1 MKMTN
6 FDDFLNEQLKD
17 EEFRKEYEALE
28 PEFAIIQALI
38 DARNEAGITQTELS
52 KRTGIAQTDISKL
65 ERGNGNPSLKTLKR
79 LAEGLGMTLELK
91 FKPIGT

>member
-1 MKMTN
+1 MTN
-6 FDDFLNEQLKD
+6 FDDFLNEQLQD

-65 ERGNGNPSLKTLKR
+65 ERGNGNPSLKTLKS

>member
-1 MKMTN
+1 MK
-6 FDDFLNEQLKD
+6 DDFQRYLDKQL
-17 EEFRKEYEALE
+17 ENPEFRKEWEALE
-28 PEFAIIQALI
+28 PEYAIMQALI

>member
-1 MKMTN
+1 MK
-6 FDDFLNEQLKD
+6 DDFQRYLDKQL
-17 EEFRKEYEALE
+17 ENPEFRKEWESLE
-28 PEFAIIQALI
+28 PEYAIMQALI

>member
-1 MKMTN
+1 MK
-6 FDDFLNEQLKD
+6 DDFQKYLDKQL
-17 EEFRKEYEALE
+17 ENPEFRKEWESLE
-28 PEFAIIQALI
+28 PEYAIMQALI
-38 DARNEAGITQTELS
+38 DARTEAGITQTELS
-52 KRTGIAQTDISKL
+52 RRTGIAQTDISKL

>member
-1 MKMTN
+1 MTN
-6 FDDFLNEQLKD
+6 FDDFLNEQLQD
-17 EEFRKEYEALE
+17 EELRKEYEALE
-28 PEFAIIQALI
+28 PEFAIVQALI

-52 KRTGIAQTDISKL
+52 RRTGIAQTDISKL

>member
-1 MKMTN
+1 MK
-6 FDDFLNEQLKD
+6 DDFQRYLDKQL
-17 EEFRKEYEALE
+17 ENPEFRKEWESLE
-28 PEFAIIQALI
+28 PEYAIMQALI

-52 KRTGIAQTDISKL
+52 RRTGIAQTDISKL

-79 LAEGLGMTLELK
+79 LADGLGMTLELK

>member
-1 MKMTN
+1 MK
-6 FDDFLNEQLKD
+6 DDFQRYLDKQLED
-17 EEFRKEYEALE
+17 PEFRKEWEALE
-28 PEFAIIQALI
+28 PEYAIMQALI

-79 LAEGLGMTLELK
+79 LAEGLGMTCLQN
-91 FKPIGT
+91 

>member
-1 MKMTN
+1 MK
-6 FDDFLNEQLKD
+6 DDFQRYLDKQL
-17 EEFRKEYEALE
+17 ENPEFRKEWEALE
-28 PEFAIIQALI
+28 PEYAIMQALI
-38 DARNEAGITQTELS
+38 DARKETGITQTELS

>member
-1 MKMTN
+1 MK
-6 FDDFLNEQLKD
+6 DDFQRYLDKQLED
-17 EEFRKEYEALE
+17 PEFRKEWEALE
-28 PEFAIIQALI
+28 PEYAIMQALI

-91 FKPIGT
+91 FKPIST

>member
-1 MKMTN
+1 MK
-6 FDDFLNEQLKD
+6 DDFQRYLDKQLED
-17 EEFRKEYEALE
+17 PAFRKEWEALE
-28 PEFAIIQALI
+28 PEYAIMQALI

>member
-1 MKMTN
+1 MK
-6 FDDFLNEQLKD
+6 DDFQRYLDKQ
-17 EEFRKEYEALE
+17 LE
-28 PEFAIIQALI
+28 PEYAIMQALI

>member
-1 MKMTN
+1 MK
-6 FDDFLNEQLKD
+6 DDFQRYLDKQLED
-17 EEFRKEYEALE
+17 TAFRKEWEALE
-28 PEFAIIQALI
+28 PEYAIMQALI

>member
-1 MKMTN
+1 MK
-6 FDDFLNEQLKD
+6 DDFQRYLDKQLED
-17 EEFRKEYEALE
+17 PEFRKEWEALE
-28 PEFAIIQALI
+28 PEYAIMQALI

-65 ERGNGNPSLKTLKR
+65 ERGNGNHSLKTLKR

>member
-1 MKMTN
+1 MK
-6 FDDFLNEQLKD
+6 DDFERYLEKQLED
-17 EEFRKEYEALE
+17 PEFRKEWESLE
-28 PEFAIIQALI
+28 PEYAIMQALI
-38 DARNEAGITQTELS
+38 DARAEAGITQSELS
-52 KRTGIAQTDISKL
+52 RRTGIAQTDISKL

>member
-1 MKMTN
+1 MK
-6 FDDFLNEQLKD
+6 DDFQRYLEKQLED
-17 EEFRKEYEALE
+17 PEFRKEWESLE
-28 PEFAIIQALI
+28 PEYAIMQALI

-52 KRTGIAQTDISKL
+52 RRTGIAQTDISKL

>member
-1 MKMTN
+1 MK
-6 FDDFLNEQLKD
+6 DDFERYLEKQL
-17 EEFRKEYEALE
+17 ENPEFRKEWESLE
-28 PEFAIIQALI
+28 PEYAIMQALI

-52 KRTGIAQTDISKL
+52 RRTGIAQTDISKL

>member
-1 MKMTN
+1 MK
-6 FDDFLNEQLKD
+6 DDFQRYLDKQL
-17 EEFRKEYEALE
+17 ENPEFRKEWESLE
-28 PEFAIIQALI
+28 PEYAIMQALI

-52 KRTGIAQTDISKL
+52 RRTGIAQTDISKL

>member
-1 MKMTN
+1 MK
-6 FDDFLNEQLKD
+6 DDFQRYLDKQLED
-17 EEFRKEYEALE
+17 PEFRKEWEALE
-28 PEFAIIQALI
+28 PEYAIMQALI

>member
-1 MKMTN
+1 MK
-6 FDDFLNEQLKD
+6 DDFQKYLDKQL
-17 EEFRKEYEALE
+17 ENPEFRKEWESLE
-28 PEFAIIQALI
+28 PECAIMQALI

-52 KRTGIAQTDISKL
+52 RRTGIAQTDISKL

>member
-1 MKMTN
+1 MK
-6 FDDFLNEQLKD
+6 DDFQRYLDKQLED
-17 EEFRKEYEALE
+17 PEFRKEWEALE
-28 PEFAIIQALI
+28 PEYAIMQALI

-52 KRTGIAQTDISKL
+52 RRTGIAQTDISKL

>member
-1 MKMTN
+1 MK
-6 FDDFLNEQLKD
+6 DDFQRYLDKQL
-17 EEFRKEYEALE
+17 ENPGFRKEWESLE
-28 PEFAIIQALI
+28 PEYAIMQALI

-52 KRTGIAQTDISKL
+52 RRTGIAQTDISKL

>member
-1 MKMTN
+1 MK
-6 FDDFLNEQLKD
+6 DDFQRYLDKQL
-17 EEFRKEYEALE
+17 ENPEFRKEWEALE
-28 PEFAIIQALI
+28 PEYAIMQALI

-52 KRTGIAQTDISKL
+52 RRTGIAQTDISKL

>member
-1 MKMTN
+1 MK
-6 FDDFLNEQLKD
+6 DDFQRYLDKQL
-17 EEFRKEYEALE
+17 ENAEFRKEWESLE
-28 PEFAIIQALI
+28 PEYAIMQALI

-52 KRTGIAQTDISKL
+52 RRTGIAQTDSSKL

>member
-1 MKMTN
+1 MK
-6 FDDFLNEQLKD
+6 DDFQRYLDKQL
-17 EEFRKEYEALE
+17 ENPEFRKEWESLE
-28 PEFAIIQALI
+28 PEYAIMQALI
-38 DARNEAGITQTELS
+38 DARAEAGITQTELS
-52 KRTGIAQTDISKL
+52 RRTGIAQTDISKL

>member
-1 MKMTN
+1 MK
-6 FDDFLNEQLKD
+6 DDFQKYLDKQL
-17 EEFRKEYEALE
+17 ENPEFRKEWESLE
-28 PEFAIIQALI
+28 PEYAIMQALI

-52 KRTGIAQTDISKL
+52 RRTGIAQTDISKL

>member
-1 MKMTN
+1 MK
-6 FDDFLNEQLKD
+6 DDFQRYLDKQLED
-17 EEFRKEYEALE
+17 PEFRKEWEALE
-28 PEFAIIQALI
+28 PEYAIMQALI
-38 DARNEAGITQTELS
+38 DSRNEAGITQTELS

>member
-1 MKMTN
+1 MK
-6 FDDFLNEQLKD
+6 DDFQRYLDKQLED
-17 EEFRKEYEALE
+17 TAFRKEWEALE
-28 PEFAIIQALI
+28 PEYAIMQALI

-91 FKPIGT
+91 FKPIST

>member
-1 MKMTN
+1 MK
-6 FDDFLNEQLKD
+6 DDFQKYLDKQL
-17 EEFRKEYEALE
+17 ENPEFRKEWESLE
-28 PEFAIIQALI
+28 PEYAIMQALI
-38 DARNEAGITQTELS
+38 DARAEAGITQTELS
-52 KRTGIAQTDISKL
+52 RRTGIAQTDISKL

>member
-1 MKMTN
+1 MK
-6 FDDFLNEQLKD
+6 DDFERYLEKQLED
-17 EEFRKEYEALE
+17 PEFRKEWESLE
-28 PEFAIIQALI
+28 PEYAIMQALI
-38 DARNEAGITQTELS
+38 DARAEAGITQTELS
-52 KRTGIAQTDISKL
+52 RRTGIAQTDISKL

>member
-1 MKMTN
+1 MK
-6 FDDFLNEQLKD
+6 DDFQRYLDKQL
-17 EEFRKEYEALE
+17 ENPEFRKEWESLE
-28 PEFAIIQALI
+28 PECAIMQALI

-52 KRTGIAQTDISKL
+52 RRTGIAQTDISKL

>member
-1 MKMTN
+1 MK
-6 FDDFLNEQLKD
+6 DDFQRYLDKQL
-17 EEFRKEYEALE
+17 ENPEFRKEWESLE
-28 PEFAIIQALI
+28 PEYAIMQALI

-52 KRTGIAQTDISKL
+52 RRTGIAQTDISKL
-65 ERGNGNPSLKTLKR
+65 ESGNGNPSLKTLKR